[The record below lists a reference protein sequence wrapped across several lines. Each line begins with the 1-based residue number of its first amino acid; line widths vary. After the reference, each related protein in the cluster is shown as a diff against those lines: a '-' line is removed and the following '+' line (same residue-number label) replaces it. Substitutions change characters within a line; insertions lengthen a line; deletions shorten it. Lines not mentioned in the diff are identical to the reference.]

1 MVDLMMRIALRFL
14 IFVLASRLCAQDV
27 PTLAV
32 NVNVVS
38 VLATVHDQ
46 NGRIVKDLK
55 ANDFV
60 LEEDG
65 VPQQIRYFSRETGLP
80 LTVGLL
86 VDTSRSQE
94 GVLGEES
101 VASSTFL
108 NQVLREGKDQAFV
121 VKFDTNVDTLQSL
134 TSSRTELADA
144 LARLTIPEQYA
155 TLIYSAV
162 RDSAQNIT
170 ARQAGRKAF
179 ILLTDGVAYKDPTSI
194 GTAIEFAQR
203 ADTILYSI
211 RISDSVPIR
220 GPIRTAILATAKERG
235 KQELHR
241 MARETG
247 GAVFEVKNGQTLETI
262 YAEIEDLLR
271 SQYNIGY
278 TPGRSAGDGK
288 YHKIK
293 LVTKDRHLIVDS
305 RDGYFAK

>member
-1 MVDLMMRIALRFL
+1 MKIALPLLAFL
-14 IFVLASRLCAQDV
+14 VATRLCAQDV

-38 VLATVHDQ
+38 LLASVHDQ

-55 ANDFV
+55 ADDFV

-65 VPQQIRYFSRETGLP
+65 VPQQIRYFSKESDLP
-80 LTVGLL
+80 LTVGIL

-94 GVLGEES
+94 GVLGQES
-101 VASSTFL
+101 QASSTFL
-108 NQVLREGKDQAFV
+108 TQVLREGKDRAFV
-121 VKFDTNVDTLQSL
+121 VQFDKSVETLQGL
-134 TSSRTELADA
+134 TSSRNELAAA
-144 LARLTIPEQYA
+144 LDRLTIPEQYA

-162 RDSAQNIT
+162 RDSAENVT
-170 ARQAGRKAF
+170 VKEEGRKAF

-203 ADTILYSI
+203 ADTILYAI
-211 RISDSVPIR
+211 RFSDPVEIR
-220 GPIRTAILATAKERG
+220 GPIRMAIRATAKERG
-235 KQELHR
+235 KEELRR

-247 GAVFEVKNGQTLETI
+247 GAVFEVKNGQTLQSI
-262 YAEIEDLLR
+262 YTEIEEVLR

-278 TPGRSAGDGK
+278 TPGRPAADGK

-293 LVTKDRHLIVDS
+293 LVTKDHHLIVDT